1 MKKYFWA
8 KLLSCL
14 LLTLIFNPIA
24 ECQTAKNLKTKEVKY
39 DKIIFTKSVGGN
51 MGAGEY
57 NSAII
62 LNADRSML
70 VMTTFL
76 TPRRDEAYDSVKQA
90 YVDYYEN
97 TTVQGRAN
105 LKAFNQIINL
115 SNQLNLSVVQPKKPL
130 SKGVDARGIEYYYM
144 LSFLKDGVV
153 QFSFATSA
161 HQFTPDLQ
169 KLLGLFIQLPNN
181 MVITNPHLPM
191 SIEGMDSWYYIGT
204 FTPLETGNQAT
215 SIKEICLWGTTEA
228 HLLWNYLRKA
238 TIIADVATIPQATHT
253 FYYPLMPV
261 CRNKQIMQGNLKING
276 KWETVTKGETDG
288 RYFRFIA
295 NSGVSITLDIGFNFF
310 THTLKKFQDQRACS
324 Y

>member
-14 LLTLIFNPIA
+14 LFVLIFNPIA

-39 DKIIFTKSVGGN
+39 NKIVFAKYEQGMLFGN
-51 MGAGEY
+51 EY

-70 VMTTFL
+70 VMTNFL
-76 TPRRDEAYDSVKQA
+76 VPRRNEAYDSVKQA

-97 TTVQGRAN
+97 TTIQGKAN
-105 LKAFNQIINL
+105 NKIFTQITNL
-115 SNQLNLSVVQPKKPL
+115 SNQFNLSTVQSKKPL
-130 SKGVDARGIEYYYM
+130 SRGGIDGGITDYVV
-144 LSFLKDGVV
+144 SFLKDGVV
-153 QFSFATSA
+153 QFSFASTT

-181 MVITNPHLPM
+181 MVVTNQHPKM
-191 SIEGMDSWYYIGT
+191 SIEGMDSRCYISY
-204 FTPLETGNQAT
+204 FTPLEAESNPT
-215 SIKEICLWGTTEA
+215 SKSTCLWGGEA